1 MLEKALVGDKKYWGW
16 IAFLLIVIGIGFLFY
31 LRQLSYGLGVTGLS
45 RDVTWG
51 FYIAQFTFLV
61 GVAASAVMV
70 VLPYYLHNFKAFGK
84 MTILGEFLAISSVLM
99 CMLFVFV
106 DMGQPFRAINI
117 ILYPTP
123 NSLMFWD
130 LFVLS
135 GYLILNVLISRIT
148 LDAERKGIAP
158 PRWIKPVI
166 IISIPWAISIHTVTA
181 FLYSGLAARSFWLTA
196 VLAPRFLASA
206 FSSGPALLILMV
218 LLIKRFTKFDPGK
231 QSVQK
236 LAEIVAYAMCVNIF
250 LVLME
255 FFTVL
260 YSAIPEHIHHF
271 QYLFL
276 GLDGKTTLV
285 PWMWTSMILAVVSL
299 ILLLNPKT
307 RRKESILAVACVT
320 VFASIWIDKGLG
332 MVVTGF
338 VPSPLGRVTEY
349 WPTWPEFFISLG
361 VYGIGALLITVF
373 YKIALSLRG
382 EIKIEEEVTEP
393 APTVKSAA
401 Q

>member
-1 MLEKALVGDKKYWGW
+1 MIEKALVGDKKYWGW
-16 IAFLLIVIGIGFLFY
+16 IAFLLLVIFVGFLFY
-31 LRQLSYGLGVTGLS
+31 LRQLNQGLTVTGLS

-70 VLPYYLHNFKAFGK
+70 VLPYYLHNYKAFGK
-84 MTILGEFLAISSVLM
+84 LTILGEFIAVSSVIM

-106 DMGQPFRAINI
+106 DMGQPFRGLNI
-117 ILYPTP
+117 ILHPTP

-135 GYLILNVLISRIT
+135 GYLILNVLISRVT
-148 LDAERKGIAP
+148 LDSERKGIAP
-158 PRWIKPVI
+158 PKWIKPFI

-181 FLYSGLAARSFWLTA
+181 FLYSGLAARSFWMTA

-206 FSSGPALLILMV
+206 FSSGPALLILLV
-218 LLIKRFTKFDPGK
+218 FVIRKLTRFDPGREP
-231 QSVQK
+231 VQK
-236 LAEIVAYAMCVNIF
+236 LALIVTYAMCLNLF
-250 LVLME
+250 LILME

-260 YSAIPEHIHHF
+260 YSSVPEHVHHF

-285 PWMWTSMILAVVSL
+285 PWMWTSMALAIASI
-299 ILLLNPKT
+299 ILLVNPKT
-307 RRKESILAVACVT
+307 RRHETFLGVACVT
-320 VFASIWIDKGLG
+320 VFVSIWIDKGLG

-338 VPSPLGRVTEY
+338 VPSPLGAVTEY
-349 WPTWPEFFISLG
+349 WPTLTEVFISLG
-361 VYGIGALLITVF
+361 IYGIGALLVTIF
-373 YKIALSLRG
+373 YKMTLSIRG
-382 EIKIEEEVTEP
+382 DIPQVRETLTGTEVQ
-393 APTVKSAA
+393 PTAK
-401 Q
+401 